1 MFPQSVFRVTMCPV
15 CTLHLIAYLED
26 GNCSVMAKVPPHS
39 RSTMN
44 RSYVW
49 KNYINDH
56 RSNSH
61 SIPTQVSQA
70 NMKFS
75 REGKHFRLSSNNM
88 NKSVS
93 IHSKQRAESNPATSK
108 VTTDAAEVFSNNEVA
123 FFCTL
128 PMITPLFVVQKRT
141 QTFTTTCSCKGS
153 HCVHDLSVDVSRT
166 LCLNLTII
174 VGYLVM
180 KNMKKWERKEQLHAR
195 KNNAWNFAG
204 KQRTTQKGRKK

>member
-1 MFPQSVFRVTMCPV
+1 MCPV
-15 CTLHLIAYLED
+15 CTLHLISLIAYLED

-128 PMITPLFVVQKRT
+128 PHDCSWYKRGRIHLLLHVPAKAATASMISL
-141 QTFTTTCSCKGS
+141 
-153 HCVHDLSVDVSRT
+153 DVSRT
-166 LCLNLTII
+166 LCLNLIII

-180 KNMKKWERKEQLHAR
+180 KNMKK
-195 KNNAWNFAG
+195 
-204 KQRTTQKGRKK
+204 

>member
-1 MFPQSVFRVTMCPV
+1 MVTAP
-15 CTLHLIAYLED
+15 LWLKSLPIAD
-26 GNCSVMAKVPPHS
+26 QPWSWTKSGKI
-39 RSTMN
+39 T
-44 RSYVW
+44 
-49 KNYINDH
+49 NDH

-61 SIPTQVSQA
+61 SVPTQVSQA

-128 PMITPLFVVQKRT
+128 PHDCSWYKRGRIHLLLHVPAKAATASMISL
-141 QTFTTTCSCKGS
+141 
-153 HCVHDLSVDVSRT
+153 DVSRT
-166 LCLNLTII
+166 LCLNLIII

-180 KNMKKWERKEQLHAR
+180 KSMKKWQRKEQLHAR

-204 KQRTTQKGRKK
+204 KQRMTQRKK

>member
-1 MFPQSVFRVTMCPV
+1 
-15 CTLHLIAYLED
+15 
-26 GNCSVMAKVPPHS
+26 
-39 RSTMN
+39 MN

-141 QTFTTTCSCKGS
+141 HTFTTTCSCKGS
-153 HCVHDLSVDVSRT
+153 HCVHDLSRYIEDPVSEFDHYCWISCDEEYEEMTTERAVTRT
-166 LCLNLTII
+166 EEQRMEICRETTNDSKE
-174 VGYLVM
+174 GRS
-180 KNMKKWERKEQLHAR
+180 KKRMERW
-195 KNNAWNFAG
+195 KNNAWKFAG
-204 KQRTTQKGRKK
+204 KQRMTQRKEEVRNA

>member
-1 MFPQSVFRVTMCPV
+1 MCPV
-15 CTLHLIAYLED
+15 CTLHLISLITYPVD
-26 GNCSVMAKVPPHS
+26 GNCSPMANVPPNS
-39 RSTMN
+39 RSTMKPTK
-44 RSYVW
+44 SG
-49 KNYINDH
+49 KIINDDH

-61 SIPTQVSQA
+61 SVPTQVSQA

-93 IHSKQRAESNPATSK
+93 IRSKQRAESNPATSK

-128 PMITPLFVVQKRT
+128 TRDCSWYKRGRIHLLLHVPAKAATASMISL
-141 QTFTTTCSCKGS
+141 
-153 HCVHDLSVDVSRT
+153 DVSRT
-166 LCLNLTII
+166 LCLNLIII

-180 KNMKKWERKEQLHAR
+180 KNMKK
-195 KNNAWNFAG
+195 
-204 KQRTTQKGRKK
+204 

>member
-1 MFPQSVFRVTMCPV
+1 MGPWSWTKSGKI
-15 CTLHLIAYLED
+15 T
-26 GNCSVMAKVPPHS
+26 
-39 RSTMN
+39 
-44 RSYVW
+44 
-49 KNYINDH
+49 NDH

-61 SIPTQVSQA
+61 SVPTQVSQA

-128 PMITPLFVVQKRT
+128 PMITRLFVVQKRT
-141 QTFTTTCSCKGS
+141 HTFTTTCSCKGS
-153 HCVHDLSVDVSRT
+153 HCVHDLSRCIEDPVSEFDHYCWISCDEEYEEMTTERAVTRT
-166 LCLNLTII
+166 EEQRMEFCRETTNDS
-174 VGYLVM
+174 
-180 KNMKKWERKEQLHAR
+180 KEEVR
-195 KNNAWNFAG
+195 NAWNDGRSRRDPNFAP
-204 KQRTTQKGRKK
+204 RK